1 MNVFILEDD
10 PSNYRI
16 PLFQEKLQNHTL
28 YIAKDVEQGK
38 KTLEYILKEGIHIDF
53 IFLDHDLGG
62 RVYVSSDDSN
72 VGTRI
77 AEFLQAHEE
86 FNNTKVYF
94 HTQNRVGAQ
103 AMQVILPKG
112 IIYPF
117 PELIQNLSG

>member
-10 PSNYRI
+10 PNNYRI
-16 PLFQEKLQNHTL
+16 PMFQEKLQNHTL

-38 KTLEYILKEGIHIDF
+38 KTLEYILKQGIHLDF

-62 RVYVSSDDSN
+62 RVYVDSQDPN

-77 AEFLQAHEE
+77 AEFIQAHEE
-86 FNNTKVYF
+86 FKDAEVYF
-94 HTQNRVGAQ
+94 HTQNIVGAY
-103 AMQVILPKG
+103 AMKVLLPKG

-117 PELIQNLSG
+117 PELIENLSG